1 MISICVEPLP
11 AQQVAQLR
19 LETAWQVIDPTAL
32 QRALDNSLICVS
44 ARDGGRLIGM
54 VRASGD
60 GVLYAHIQDLIVAA
74 DYRGQGIA
82 GRLLDAILHELDAQL
97 VHGSAI
103 GLMAVAGLEG
113 FYASRGFAARP
124 GGIYGAGMTRMRA

>member
-1 MISICVEPLP
+1 MIAICVGPLP
-11 AQQVAQLR
+11 AEQVAQLR
-19 LETAWQVIDPTAL
+19 LETAWEVIDPTAL
-32 QRALDNSLICVS
+32 QRALDNSLFCLS
-44 ARDGGRLIGM
+44 AREDEQLVGM

-60 GVLYAHIQDLIVAA
+60 GILYAHIQDLIVAQGH
-74 DYRGQGIA
+74 RGQGIA

-113 FYASRGFAARP
+113 FYASRGFTARP
-124 GGIYGAGMTRMRA
+124 DGIYGAGMTRMRG